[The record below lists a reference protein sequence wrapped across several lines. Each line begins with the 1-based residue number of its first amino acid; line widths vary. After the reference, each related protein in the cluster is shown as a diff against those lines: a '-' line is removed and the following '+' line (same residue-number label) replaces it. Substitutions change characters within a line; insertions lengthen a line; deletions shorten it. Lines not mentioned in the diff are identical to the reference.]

1 MENKILKSEIV
12 TRFWNIKD
20 CMFTDYSENSL
31 FSRNFK
37 RDLVLIPAHKIGK
50 VEIAEQLIYRY
61 AEIQNSE
68 ISAKEH
74 LDIELCNEEA
84 K

>member
-1 MENKILKSEIV
+1 MENKILKSELV
-12 TRFWNIKD
+12 TRFWIIKD
-20 CMFTDYSENSL
+20 CMFSDYSDGSL

-37 RDLVLIPAHKIGK
+37 RDLFLIPAHKIGK
-50 VEIAEQLIYRY
+50 VEIAEQQIYRY
-61 AEIQNSE
+61 AEIRNSE

-74 LDIELCNEEA
+74 LDIELCKEEA